1 MSMLAL
7 LFWKGSGMVPPELE
21 TLMFKWQLDRPLA
34 VFDIEATG
42 INPRTDRVIELS
54 IVKLMP
60 PKGEHQLHT
69 FLINPGMPI
78 PAESAAIHGITDA
91 DVADKPTFKAL
102 APDLFRLLDGCDLGG
117 YNIIRFDIPML
128 IEEFLRAS
136 LNFSMEGRRIID
148 SQRIYHK
155 REPRDLA
162 AALKFYCGELFLE
175 GHRAEADALATV
187 RVLEG
192 QFSKYS
198 DLPRD
203 LDELDKYC
211 NLRDPSWVDRDGK
224 LRWQNG
230 EIAINFGKNK
240 GRLVGELAR
249 VDAGFL
255 KWILKSD
262 FASDTKDII
271 SKILDGKKINPI
283 GTGIADQLAVLKDV
297 EAE

>member
-1 MSMLAL
+1 
-7 LFWKGSGMVPPELE
+7 
-21 TLMFKWQLDRPLA
+21 MFKWQLDRPLA

-42 INPRTDRVIELS
+42 INPRTDRIIELS

-60 PKGEHQLHT
+60 PGGERQLHT
-69 FLINPGMPI
+69 FLLHPGMPI
-78 PAESAAIHGITDA
+78 PPESTAIHGIKDE
-91 DVADKPTFKAL
+91 DVAGKPTFKTI
-102 APDLFRLLDGCDLGG
+102 APDLFRLLEGCDLGG

-136 LNFSMEGRRIID
+136 LNFNLEGRRIID

-203 LDELDKYC
+203 FSELDKYC

-240 GRLVGELAR
+240 GRLVSDLAR
-249 VDAGFL
+249 VDTGFL

-271 SKILDGKKINPI
+271 AKILDGKKVNPI
-283 GTGIADQLAVLKDV
+283 GTGIADALAGLTP
-297 EAE
+297 EE